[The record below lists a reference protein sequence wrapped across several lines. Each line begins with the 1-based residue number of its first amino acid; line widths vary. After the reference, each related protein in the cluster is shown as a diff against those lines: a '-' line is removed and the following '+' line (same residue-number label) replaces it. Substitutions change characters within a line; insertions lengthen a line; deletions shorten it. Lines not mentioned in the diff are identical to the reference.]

1 MEIISSNKRKIS
13 VFFILVTFLIIFLST
28 LILPVYKIIVLNKIR
43 TSILNTFDYL
53 KREYVDNI
61 DYIANINLNSNYKF
75 SLDIKSSVYVN
86 GEVDTKK
93 PLFLADINYDTLKEI
108 KNYKTLINK
117 NVSGILCDK
126 VYYTIPNDEFFKNI
140 ILTLLCNDKQ
150 GIEKSTF
157 LLNVVNLMNSY
168 IKSDLPK
175 EIKEDILKEVIKY
188 ILKSEISL
196 IGKSKYKISFSKND
210 TITLLN
216 KLEKLNLKK
225 PSDYK
230 GIINKIKESE
240 FEFYMI
246 FNIYN
251 NKIKKTFLN
260 IKVGDFVFSPSFEI
274 DYAKDTFKI
283 GVDDYDYFKFDKN
296 NKLIYINF
304 PQYKLNMIFFTDVIN
319 KSMKA
324 HIIYNKNDIYYMK
337 ITSDSMILYKN
348 TNTKLDKI
356 LNLSFKKTNKKIS
369 LNHNIKSIYS
379 LNVIE
384 FVNFGK
390 SFPEIKEFFIL

>member
-13 VFFILVTFLIIFLST
+13 VFLILVTFLIIFLST
-28 LILPVYKIIVLNKIR
+28 LILPVYKIIALNKIR
-43 TSILNTFDYL
+43 TSILNTFDYF

-61 DYIANINLNSNYKF
+61 NYIANIDLNSNYKF
-75 SLDIKSSVYVN
+75 SLDINPSVYVN
-86 GEVDTKK
+86 GVVDTKK
-93 PLFLADINYDTLKEI
+93 PLFLADINYDTLKES
-108 KNYKTLINK
+108 KKYKTLINK
-117 NVSGILCDK
+117 NVSGILCNK

-140 ILTLLCNDKQ
+140 ILAILCNDKQ
-150 GIEKSTF
+150 SIEKSTF
-157 LLNVVNLMNSY
+157 LLKGVNLINLH
-168 IKSDLPK
+168 IINDLPD
-175 EIKEDILKEVIKY
+175 EIKEDISKEIIKY
-188 ILKSEISL
+188 ILKSKVSL
-196 IGKSKYKISFSKND
+196 IGKNKYKILFSKNN
-210 TITLLN
+210 TISLLN

-230 GIINKIKESE
+230 DIINKIKESE

-274 DYAKDTFKI
+274 DYAKDKFKI

-304 PQYKLNMIFFTDVIN
+304 PKYKLNMVFLTDVIN

-324 HIIYNKNDIYYMK
+324 QIIYNKNDIYYMK
-337 ITSDSMILYKN
+337 INSDSMILYKN

-356 LNLSFKKTNKKIS
+356 LNLSFKKTNKKIT

-390 SFPEIKEFFIL
+390 SFPEIKEFFVL